1 MGVETEDSED
11 RLESSVSVLVSLRET
26 KKLDEQEDPVDQDP
40 NWIRKLSGA
49 MVDHD
54 PKELSNRERAVH

>member
-26 KKLDEQEDPVDQDP
+26 EKLDEQEDPVDQDP
-40 NWIRKLSGA
+40 NWIRKLPGA
-49 MVDHD
+49 VVDHD
-54 PKELSNRERAVH
+54 PKELSYRERAVH